1 MSTRITILATRT
13 PDIKDRAVRG
23 GRAPLPTLGFTNYR
37 QCSPG
42 PMAKSDSFF
51 IRAAVTSNGTTY
63 AQDEIDLG
71 SFVNLGVKSSTVL
84 RIHSVT
90 AMIADS
96 NGAQNPIL
104 HSADARTAWQLTTQ
118 SQTGLVFADDKSMIS
133 SGGLTFKTGVTPGH
147 DYDVNPHMYTKGYL
161 VAVDSLFLGV
171 DNSTGFDS
179 GEVVISVILECT
191 LENATQA
198 SSTAL
203 ALSQQ

>member
-1 MSTRITILATRT
+1 MAEASIITEMSC
-13 PDIKDRAVRG
+13 V
-23 GRAPLPTLGFTNYR
+23 
-37 QCSPG
+37 SEH
-42 PMAKSDSFF
+42 MAKSDSFF

-63 AQDEIDLG
+63 AQEEIDLG

-118 SQTGLVFADDKSMIS
+118 TQSALVFADDKSMIS

-147 DYDVNPHMYTKGYL
+147 DYDVNPHMYQKGYL
-161 VAVDSLFLGV
+161 CAVDSLFLGV

-179 GEVVISVILECT
+179 GEVIISVILECT
-191 LENATQA
+191 LETATQA
-198 SSTAL
+198 SATAL

>member
-1 MSTRITILATRT
+1 
-13 PDIKDRAVRG
+13 
-23 GRAPLPTLGFTNYR
+23 
-37 QCSPG
+37 
-42 PMAKSDSFF
+42 MAKSDAFF

-63 AQDEIDLG
+63 AQEEIDLG
-71 SFVNLGVKSSTVL
+71 SFVNLGVSKSTVL
-84 RIHSVT
+84 RCHSVT

-118 SQTGLVFADDKSMIS
+118 SQSALVFADDKSMIS

-161 VAVDSLFLGV
+161 VGVDTLYLAV

-198 SSTAL
+198 NATAL

>member
-1 MSTRITILATRT
+1 
-13 PDIKDRAVRG
+13 
-23 GRAPLPTLGFTNYR
+23 
-37 QCSPG
+37 
-42 PMAKSDSFF
+42 MAKSDAFF

-63 AQDEIDLG
+63 AQEEIDLG
-71 SFVNLGVKSSTVL
+71 SFVNLGVSKSTVL
-84 RIHSVT
+84 RCHSVT

-118 SQTGLVFADDKSMIS
+118 SQSALVFADDKSMIS

-161 VAVDSLFLGV
+161 IGVDTLYLAV

-191 LENATQA
+191 LENAPQA
-198 SSTAL
+198 SAPAL
-203 ALSQQ
+203 ALTQQ

>member
-1 MSTRITILATRT
+1 MYPSHSPEEYEDWPQT
-13 PDIKDRAVRG
+13 G
-23 GRAPLPTLGFTNYR
+23 GVRAPLLGLGMFIGEV
-37 QCSPG
+37 CSKPRY
-42 PMAKSDSFF
+42 MAKSDSFF

-63 AQDEIDLG
+63 TEQGVDLG

-96 NGAQNPIL
+96 NGPENPIL
-104 HSADARTAWQLTTQ
+104 HSADARVAWQLCTQ
-118 SQTGLVFADDKSMIS
+118 SQSAMVNADDKALIS

-147 DYDVNPHMYTKGYL
+147 DYDVNPHMYQKGYL
-161 VAVDSLFLGV
+161 CAVDELFLGI
-171 DNSTGFDS
+171 DQSTATFDS
-179 GEVVISVILECT
+179 GAITVSVILECT

-198 SSTAL
+198 SATAL

>member
-1 MSTRITILATRT
+1 MSEVSGI
-13 PDIKDRAVRG
+13 
-23 GRAPLPTLGFTNYR
+23 GRH
-37 QCSPG
+37 
-42 PMAKSDSFF
+42 MAKRDSFF

-63 AQDEIDLG
+63 AQEEIDLG

-118 SQTGLVFADDKSMIS
+118 SQTALVFADDKSMIS

-161 VAVDSLFLGV
+161 CGVDSLFLGV

-191 LENATQA
+191 LESATQA
-198 SSTAL
+198 NATAL